1 MRSPEAVKW
10 LRPHMGRLH
19 HLHGYRYIIILSTGN
34 VYHHTCKQSTLR
46 CLHAALSAACVDIWC
61 IYIMLSMQSKTCR
74 GFPRSGSGTKMAI
87 VNLQEF
93 EVFLLSLK
101 DKCCE
106 SVLEISMKC
115 VRAMKL
121 NQFSEAVSFN
131 QVRKSSRLC
140 RRRSTYV
147 RTCVLWYAS
156 RVPGPSVYV
165 GVKPTHLYSNSRQ
178 GVPSTLV
185 VHSHLIVAGRLGR

>member
-1 MRSPEAVKW
+1 MYITMHANN
-10 LRPHMGRLH
+10 LH
-19 HLHGYRYIIILSTGN
+19 
-34 VYHHTCKQSTLR
+34 
-46 CLHAALSAACVDIWC
+46 SAARGTVCCMCRYMVHL
-61 IYIMLSMQSKTCR
+61 YNAYSMQSKTCR
-74 GFPRSGSGTKMAI
+74 GFPRSGSGTKMAT

-101 DKCCE
+101 DECCE

-115 VRAMKL
+115 VRAMKF

-147 RTCVLWYAS
+147 RTYVLWYAS
-156 RVPGPSVYV
+156 RVPGRTKYTCSA
-165 GVKPTHLYSNSRQ
+165 L
-178 GVPSTLV
+178 TLNCCWP
-185 VHSHLIVAGRLGR
+185 IG